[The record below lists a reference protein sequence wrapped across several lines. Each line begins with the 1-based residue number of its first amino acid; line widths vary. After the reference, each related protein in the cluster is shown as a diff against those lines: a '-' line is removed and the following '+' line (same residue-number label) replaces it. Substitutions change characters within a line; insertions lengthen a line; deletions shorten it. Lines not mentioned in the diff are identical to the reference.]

1 MYGMNI
7 DQAERY
13 KEVQLALMSVSRR
26 YRAYFGLQNRYLWR
40 KILVLTSFQSI
51 LHQTKSSL
59 NLKAIY
65 NERSKSRTKKICAV
79 SH

>member
-1 MYGMNI
+1 MNI
-7 DQAERY
+7 DRAGRY
-13 KEVQLALMSVSRR
+13 KEIQLALMSVLRR
-26 YRAYFGLQNRYLWR
+26 YRANSRLCNRNLWR

-65 NERSKSRTKKICAV
+65 NEHFKSRTKKIRAI
-79 SH
+79 SY